1 MTRCSK
7 VPSFKYCHPSKKR
20 PDCDLPKSKWPQDA
34 QCLAWWTWFTRQTPP
49 PSTSHSQPSRSP
61 LKPAHQKLFQ
71 GNHPQS
77 SSMIN
82 YRKITIQDDIHCGN
96 TDMND
101 SLFHRMF
108 QTYFPHKNL
117 DQYLSWEPL
126 GTVGSSLAD
135 VFAWKLK
142 LKWLRVSSVKC
153 SKYGSTEYNR
163 KEYSTSKSSG
173 YWAAL
178 WQTRCSCSIGSWR
191 LKRRLTMDLCLRCTR
206 SGVKQ

>member
-1 MTRCSK
+1 MHNAWPDGCGLCVRHRHLPRPIHSPRAHPWSLLIKNFSK
-7 VPSFKYCHPSKKR
+7 V
-20 PDCDLPKSKWPQDA
+20 
-34 QCLAWWTWFTRQTPP
+34 TTPNLLQW
-49 PSTSHSQPSRSP
+49 SII
-61 LKPAHQKLFQ
+61 K
-71 GNHPQS
+71 
-77 SSMIN
+77 
-82 YRKITIQDDIHCGN
+82 KITFQDYVHCGN

-101 SLFHRMF
+101 SLFHKMF

-206 SGVKQ
+206 SGVKP